1 MELILWTTNNVI
13 THLNTETT
21 KKLTKMLFKIQ
32 ENTIFSKEYLFLFD
46 KALLIEGKEVSLGSE
61 IFVIIPTIIYINIR
75 WRMQ

>member
-1 MELILWTTNNVI
+1 MALILWTTNNVI

-32 ENTIFSKEYLFLFD
+32 EKTIFSKEYLILFD
-46 KALLIEGKEVSLGSE
+46 KALLIERKEVSLRSE